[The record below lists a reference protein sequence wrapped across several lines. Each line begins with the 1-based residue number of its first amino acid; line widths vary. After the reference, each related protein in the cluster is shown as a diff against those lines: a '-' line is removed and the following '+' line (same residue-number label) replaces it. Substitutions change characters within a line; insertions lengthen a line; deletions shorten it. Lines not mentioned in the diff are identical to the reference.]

1 MKATDSFRT
10 ATTLFFSTLQQN
22 HFKKSSIFSNSHYA
36 RFHNLR
42 DASVTSNSLVL
53 ALTLVYYRL

>member
-22 HFKKSSIFSNSHYA
+22 HFRSSIFSNNPYT
-36 RFHNLR
+36 RFHNLQ
-42 DASVTSNSLVL
+42 DASVTSNSQVL
-53 ALTLVYYRL
+53 ALTMVYYRL